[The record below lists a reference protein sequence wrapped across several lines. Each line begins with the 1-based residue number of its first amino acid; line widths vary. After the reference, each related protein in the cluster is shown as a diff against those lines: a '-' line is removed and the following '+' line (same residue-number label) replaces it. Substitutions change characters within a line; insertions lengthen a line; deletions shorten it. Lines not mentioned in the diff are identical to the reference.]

1 MAALQKT
8 TNEHLKMG
16 MTGAHDNHT
25 QRGAKVVPFIRRL
38 LTMSLAMGAGIAL
51 FHLLVLLIRASPSY
65 AALFEPGTDLYSIGM
80 AIFMTVPT
88 WLASQCGNGGRIAR
102 SNSC

>member
-8 TNEHLKMG
+8 TNDHMKMG

-25 QRGAKVVPFIRRL
+25 QRGAKVGPFIRRL

-51 FHLLVLLIRASPSY
+51 FHLLVLLRSREL
-65 AALFEPGTDLYSIGM
+65 ALDVVVAE
-80 AIFMTVPT
+80 
-88 WLASQCGNGGRIAR
+88 LARRLRQRER
-102 SNSC
+102 QR

>member
-1 MAALQKT
+1 MAMLQET
-8 TNEHLKMG
+8 TKEHMKRG
-16 MTGAHDNHT
+16 TTGAHDNPT
-25 QRGAKVVPFIRRL
+25 QRAAKVGPFIWRL

-51 FHLLVLLIRASPSY
+51 FHLLILLIRASSSY
-65 AALFEPGTDLYSIGM
+65 ATLVEPGTDLYSIGM

-88 WLASQCGNGGRIAR
+88 WLASQCGKGGRIAR